1 MAVGRCQFRAGQK
14 PGRPAQHRDFRPD
27 HMARMALFAVN
38 TGLLTRIYADCSGL
52 GRFPFL
58 RLASF
63 SLGGSFRLQAIDVLG
78 ECEERAPTCAG
89 ESQAR
94 RRRPCRIR
102 GTAMLG
108 PSFVARR
115 PNRGASHRGRFL
127 LHRGT
132 FLPRPPHALGLVHG
146 PQTAEG
152 ESVRGSGT
160 KPDPRVS
167 CAGKGARCSV
177 WAPAGPAP
185 PGA

>member
-38 TGLLTRIYADCSGL
+38 TGLLTRIYADYSGL
-52 GRFPFL
+52 GRFPFP

-78 ECEERAPTCAG
+78 EREERAPTCAG

-132 FLPRPPHALGLVHG
+132 FLPDHRTPSGSCMGRRTPRAKRSAALEDDARPAGQL
-146 PQTAEG
+146 
-152 ESVRGSGT
+152 R
-160 KPDPRVS
+160 
-167 CAGKGARCSV
+167 GKGARCSV
-177 WAPAGPAP
+177 WAPAGSVP